1 MKLVF
6 WGAVAFIAYTYLGY
20 PLWLYVRSRWWGRPI
35 RAASIFPQVSILMA
49 VHNEEK
55 ALPQKLRN
63 LTELDYPQ
71 DRYEIIVIS
80 DGSTDATN
88 QVLKAETQSRL
99 RVLIFL
105 EHQGKAAAL
114 NRGIELAQGE
124 ILVFTDAR
132 QPIDA
137 NALKYLVSNF
147 ADPEVGCAS
156 GELVLADS
164 HGGAAPGAG
173 VGLYWKLE
181 KKIREWEG
189 AARSVVGATGCL
201 YAVRKRLIAP
211 IPAGTI
217 LDDVYLPL
225 LVARQGG
232 RVVFESRALAFDRV
246 AAGRR
251 EFWRKV
257 RTLVGNYQL
266 VRIAPWLLTRA
277 NPVRVEF
284 VCHKLLRLLVPFA
297 LGAALVSSLCLKG
310 TLYELALVLQVVF
323 YAMSALT
330 IFRRRLGI
338 VSRLA
343 DVSLAFLLLNMAAVA
358 FVYFVTG
365 RKTVWIR

>member
-1 MKLVF
+1 
-6 WGAVAFIAYTYLGY
+6 
-20 PLWLYVRSRWWGRPI
+20 
-35 RAASIFPQVSILMA
+35 MA

-55 ALPQKLRN
+55 ALAQKLGN
-63 LTELDYPQ
+63 LANLDYPQ

-88 QVLKAETQSRL
+88 QILSAQIVSRL
-99 RVLIFL
+99 RTLIL
-105 EHQGKAAAL
+105 PERQGKAVAL
-114 NRGIELAQGE
+114 NRGIEVAEGE

-132 QPIDA
+132 QLIEA
-137 NALKYLVSNF
+137 KALRYLVGNF
-147 ADPEVGCAS
+147 ADPEVGCVG

-164 HGGAAPGAG
+164 RTDAAPGAG
-173 VGLYWKLE
+173 VGLYWRLE

-189 AARSVVGATGCL
+189 AARSVVGASGCL

-211 IPAGTI
+211 LPTGTI

-232 RVVFESRALAFDRV
+232 RVVLESRALAFDRV
-246 AAGRR
+246 ATGQR

-257 RTLVGNYQL
+257 RTLAGNYQL
-266 VRIAPWLLTRA
+266 IRIAPWLLTGA
-277 NPVRVEF
+277 NPVRLEF

-297 LGAALVSSLCLKG
+297 LAAVFVSSLSLKG
-310 TLYELALVLQVVF
+310 AVYELALALQVVF

-330 IFRRRLGI
+330 IFRRRLGV

-343 DVSLAFLLLNMAAVA
+343 EVSLAFLLLNMAAVVA
-358 FVYFVTG
+358 FLYFVTG
-365 RKTVWIR
+365 RKAVWIR